1 MRIIGTKIT
10 LGLFCQQDIDD
21 VIRWT
26 VETEW
31 LDWVAP
37 WEF

>member
-10 LGLFCQQDIDD
+10 LRLFCEQNIDD

-31 LDWVAP
+31 LDCVAP
-37 WEF
+37 REF